1 MLLLFVK
8 VWFSQLLKTQNQF
21 YFLSSAWAY
30 DDDVRR
36 VYATLRFYFKT
47 IIPRRVKPVPVSDE
61 IAFEAIKTS
70 LDSVPPGAK
79 MIINSGKWTSHD
91 RINFSLKVHECRI
104 ENRRI
109 LWHKSAGG

>member
-1 MLLLFVK
+1 M
-8 VWFSQLLKTQNQF
+8 WFSELLITQNQI
-21 YFLSSAWAY
+21 YLLSSAWAY
-30 DDDVRR
+30 DDDVCR
-36 VYATLRFYFKT
+36 VYATLPFYPKT

-91 RINFSLKVHECRI
+91 RIIISLKAHQRLI
-104 ENRRI
+104 KNRRI